1 MTELFAQLRPQQLRH
16 QIKQLPLRQFLL
28 RRDAYIYYIFLL
40 VLALFAV
47 VLHDTAFFSFDN
59 FMNIVRQTTPVTVM
73 AIALSFALA
82 VGHIDLSI
90 GAVVA
95 LSALVAALI
104 LPEGGIVLATAAA
117 LGVGLLVG
125 FINGVLTE
133 KLQVSSLLI
142 TLGTMSVLAGIAR
155 QLTGMES
162 VPIINQHFSFWFGAG
177 DVAGVPVLLLWT
189 LLITA
194 LGFVLLNKLRFGRH
208 LLAVGGNPQ
217 AARAM
222 GISLNSMRVKALM
235 ISAVGAALAGLLYAG
250 RLQGARYTLGEADL
264 LTVIAA
270 VAIGGTSLFGGRV
283 CIIGAVLGSWLMG
296 MINNGLILSG
306 FSTNEQMIA
315 RGVIL
320 IVAVA
325 IGVREARNG

>member
-1 MTELFAQLRPQQLRH
+1 MNSLIARSDVRN
-16 QIKQLPLRQFLL
+16 ILL

-40 VLALFAV
+40 VLTVFAV
-47 VLHDTAFFSFDN
+47 VLHDTAFLSVDN
-59 FMNIVRQTTPVTVM
+59 LLNIVRQTTPVTVM
-73 AIALSFALA
+73 AVALCFALA

-90 GAVVA
+90 GAIVA
-95 LSALVAALI
+95 VSALVAALV
-104 LPEGGIVLATAAA
+104 LPAYGVLAACAAS
-117 LGVGLLVG
+117 LGVGVVVG
-125 FINGVLTE
+125 LINGLLTE
-133 KLQVSSLLI
+133 RLQVSSLLI
-142 TLGTMSVLAGIAR
+142 TLGSMSVLAGLAR
-155 QLTGMES
+155 QLSGMES
-162 VPIINQHFSFWFGAG
+162 VPVLDDRFIFIFGG
-177 DVAGVPVLLLWT
+177 GEVLGIPTLLLWT
-189 LLITA
+189 LLIAA
-194 LGFVLLNKLRFGRH
+194 LGYLVLNKLRYGRH
-208 LLAVGGNPQ
+208 LLAVGGQPN

-222 GISLNSMRVKALM
+222 GIPLLRLRVSALM
-235 ISAVGAALAGLLYAG
+235 VSAIGAALAGLLYAG

-283 CIIGAVLGSWLMG
+283 CILGAVMGSWLMG

-325 IGVREARNG
+325 IGVREAKNG

>member
-1 MTELFAQLRPQQLRH
+1 MSANLAAINVRQL
-16 QIKQLPLRQFLL
+16 LL

-40 VLALFAV
+40 VLAFFAV
-47 VLHDTAFFSFDN
+47 VLHDTAFLSLDN
-59 FMNIVRQTTPVTVM
+59 LLNIVRQTTPVTVM
-73 AIALSFALA
+73 AVALCFALA

-95 LSALVAALI
+95 VSALIVALL
-104 LPEGGIVLATAAA
+104 LPQFGMLLAVLAA
-117 LGVGLLVG
+117 LGFGLLVG
-125 FINGVLTE
+125 FINGLLTE

-142 TLGTMSVLAGIAR
+142 TLGTMSVLAGLAR
-155 QLTGMES
+155 QISQLES
-162 VPIINQHFSFWFGAG
+162 VPVLDDQFIFWFGG
-177 DVAGVPVLLLWT
+177 GELLGVPTLLLWT
-189 LLITA
+189 LAVA
-194 LGFVLLNKLRFGRH
+194 LLGYLLLNKLRFGRH
-208 LLAVGGNPQ
+208 LLAVGGQ
-217 AARAM
+217 AAAARAM
-222 GISLNSMRVKALM
+222 GIALTRLRVQALM
-235 ISAVGAALAGLLYAG
+235 ISAAGAALAGLLYAG

-283 CIIGAVLGSWLMG
+283 CIFGAVLGSWLMG

-325 IGVREARNG
+325 IGVRENKHG

>member
-1 MTELFAQLRPQQLRH
+1 MTTQTQATML
-16 QIKQLPLRQFLL
+16 KQLLL
-28 RRDAYIYYIFLL
+28 RRDAYIYYIFLI
-40 VLALFAV
+40 VLSFFSVL
-47 VLHDTAFFSFDN
+47 LHDTAFLSLDN
-59 FMNIVRQTTPVTVM
+59 LLNIVRQTTPVTVM
-73 AIALSFALA
+73 AVALCFALA

-95 LSALVAALI
+95 VSALVAALL
-104 LPEGGIVLATAAA
+104 LPQYGVLVATLAA
-117 LGVGLLVG
+117 LGLGAAVG
-125 FINGVLTE
+125 FINGLLTE

-142 TLGTMSVLAGIAR
+142 TLGTMSVLAGVAR

-162 VPIINQHFSFWFGAG
+162 VPVLNDGFIFWFGG
-177 DVAGVPVLLLWT
+177 GELWGIPTLLLWT
-189 LLITA
+189 VAVALLGY
-194 LGFVLLNKLRFGRH
+194 LLLNKLRFGRH
-208 LLAVGGNPQ
+208 LLAVGGQPQ

-222 GISLNSMRVKALM
+222 GIALQSLRVQALM
-235 ISAVGAALAGLLYAG
+235 ISATGAALAGLLYAG

-283 CIIGAVLGSWLMG
+283 CIFGAVLGSWLMG

-306 FSTNEQMIA
+306 FSTNEQMVA

-325 IGVREARNG
+325 IGVREVKRG

>member
-1 MTELFAQLRPQQLRH
+1 MSTNLAAINVRQL
-16 QIKQLPLRQFLL
+16 LL

-40 VLALFAV
+40 VLAFFAV
-47 VLHDTAFFSFDN
+47 VLHDTAFLSLDN
-59 FMNIVRQTTPVTVM
+59 LLNIVRQTTPVTVM
-73 AIALSFALA
+73 AVALCFALA

-95 LSALVAALI
+95 VSALIVALL
-104 LPEGGIVLATAAA
+104 LPQFGMLLAVLAA
-117 LGVGLLVG
+117 LGFGLLVG
-125 FINGVLTE
+125 FINGLLTE

-142 TLGTMSVLAGIAR
+142 TLGTMSVLAGLAR
-155 QLTGMES
+155 QISQLES
-162 VPIINQHFSFWFGAG
+162 VPVLDDHFIFWFGG
-177 DVAGVPVLLLWT
+177 GELLGVPTLLLWT
-189 LLITA
+189 LAVA
-194 LGFVLLNKLRFGRH
+194 LLGYLLLNKLRFGRH
-208 LLAVGGNPQ
+208 LLAVGGQ
-217 AARAM
+217 AAAARAM
-222 GISLNSMRVKALM
+222 GIALTRLRVQALM
-235 ISAVGAALAGLLYAG
+235 ISAAGAALAGLLYAG

-283 CIIGAVLGSWLMG
+283 CIFGAVLGSWLMG

-325 IGVREARNG
+325 IGVRENKHG

>member
-1 MTELFAQLRPQQLRH
+1 MTTQTQATML
-16 QIKQLPLRQFLL
+16 KQLLL
-28 RRDAYIYYIFLL
+28 RRDAYIYYIFLI
-40 VLALFAV
+40 VLSFFAV
-47 VLHDTAFFSFDN
+47 LLHDTAFLSLDN
-59 FMNIVRQTTPVTVM
+59 LLNIVRQTTPVTVM
-73 AIALSFALA
+73 AVALCFALA

-95 LSALVAALI
+95 VSALVAALL
-104 LPEGGIVLATAAA
+104 LPQYGVLVATLAA
-117 LGVGLLVG
+117 LGLGAAVG
-125 FINGVLTE
+125 FINGLLTE

-142 TLGTMSVLAGIAR
+142 TLGTMSVLAGVAR

-162 VPIINQHFSFWFGAG
+162 VPVLNDGFIFWFGG
-177 DVAGVPVLLLWT
+177 GELWGIPTLLLWT
-189 LLITA
+189 FAVALLGY
-194 LGFVLLNKLRFGRH
+194 LLLNKLRFGRH
-208 LLAVGGNPQ
+208 LLAVGGQPQ

-222 GISLNSMRVKALM
+222 GIALQSLRVQALM
-235 ISAVGAALAGLLYAG
+235 ISATGAALAGLLYAG

-283 CIIGAVLGSWLMG
+283 CIFGAVLGSWLMG

-306 FSTNEQMIA
+306 FSTNEQMVA

-325 IGVREARNG
+325 IGVREVKRG

>member
-1 MTELFAQLRPQQLRH
+1 MTTQTQATML
-16 QIKQLPLRQFLL
+16 KQLLL
-28 RRDAYIYYIFLL
+28 RRDAYIYYIFLI
-40 VLALFAV
+40 VLSFFAV
-47 VLHDTAFFSFDN
+47 LLHDTAFLSLDN
-59 FMNIVRQTTPVTVM
+59 LLNIVRQTTPVTVM
-73 AIALSFALA
+73 AVALCFALA

-95 LSALVAALI
+95 VSALVAALL
-104 LPEGGIVLATAAA
+104 LPQYGVLVATAAA
-117 LGVGLLVG
+117 LGLGAAVG
-125 FINGVLTE
+125 FINGLLTE

-142 TLGTMSVLAGIAR
+142 TLGTMSVLAGVAR
-155 QLTGMES
+155 QLTGMDS
-162 VPIINQHFSFWFGAG
+162 VPVLHDGFIFWFGG
-177 DVAGVPVLLLWT
+177 GELLGIPTLLLWT
-189 LLITA
+189 VAMALLGY
-194 LGFVLLNKLRFGRH
+194 LLLNKLRFGRH
-208 LLAVGGNPQ
+208 LLAVGGQPQ

-222 GISLNSMRVKALM
+222 GIALQRLRVQALM
-235 ISAVGAALAGLLYAG
+235 ISATGAALAGLLYAG

-283 CIIGAVLGSWLMG
+283 CILGAVLGSWLMG

-306 FSTNEQMIA
+306 FSTNEQMVA

-325 IGVREARNG
+325 IGVREVKHG

>member
-1 MTELFAQLRPQQLRH
+1 MTTQTQATML
-16 QIKQLPLRQFLL
+16 KQLLL
-28 RRDAYIYYIFLL
+28 RRDAYIYYIFLI
-40 VLALFAV
+40 VLSFFAV
-47 VLHDTAFFSFDN
+47 LLHDTAFLSLDN
-59 FMNIVRQTTPVTVM
+59 LLNIVRQTTPVTVM
-73 AIALSFALA
+73 AVALCFALA

-95 LSALVAALI
+95 VSALVAALL
-104 LPEGGIVLATAAA
+104 LPQYGVLVATLAA
-117 LGVGLLVG
+117 LGLGAAVG
-125 FINGVLTE
+125 FINGLLTE

-142 TLGTMSVLAGIAR
+142 TLGTMSVLAGVAR

-162 VPIINQHFSFWFGAG
+162 VPVLNDGFIFWFGG
-177 DVAGVPVLLLWT
+177 GELWGIPTLLLWT
-189 LLITA
+189 VAVALLGY
-194 LGFVLLNKLRFGRH
+194 LLLNKLRFGRH
-208 LLAVGGNPQ
+208 LLAVGGQPQ

-222 GISLNSMRVKALM
+222 GIALQSLRVQALM
-235 ISAVGAALAGLLYAG
+235 ISATGAALAGLLYAG

-283 CIIGAVLGSWLMG
+283 CIFGAVLGSWLMG

-306 FSTNEQMIA
+306 FSTNEQMVA

-325 IGVREARNG
+325 IGVREVKRG

>member
-1 MTELFAQLRPQQLRH
+1 MNSLLARSDVRN
-16 QIKQLPLRQFLL
+16 ILL

-40 VLALFAV
+40 VLTVFAV
-47 VLHDTAFFSFDN
+47 VLHDTAFLSVDN
-59 FMNIVRQTTPVTVM
+59 LLNIVRQTTPVTVM
-73 AIALSFALA
+73 AVALCFALA

-90 GAVVA
+90 GAIVA
-95 LSALVAALI
+95 VSALVAALV
-104 LPEGGIVLATAAA
+104 LPAYGVLAACAAS
-117 LGVGLLVG
+117 LGVGVVVG
-125 FINGVLTE
+125 LINGLLTE
-133 KLQVSSLLI
+133 RLQVSSLLI
-142 TLGTMSVLAGIAR
+142 TLGSMSVLAGLAR
-155 QLTGMES
+155 QLSGMES
-162 VPIINQHFSFWFGAG
+162 VPVLDDRFIFIFGG
-177 DVAGVPVLLLWT
+177 GEVLGIPTLLLWT
-189 LLITA
+189 LLIAA
-194 LGFVLLNKLRFGRH
+194 LGYLVLNKLRYGRH
-208 LLAVGGNPQ
+208 LLAVGGQPN

-222 GISLNSMRVKALM
+222 GIPLLRLRVSALM
-235 ISAVGAALAGLLYAG
+235 VSAIGAALAGLLYAG

-283 CIIGAVLGSWLMG
+283 CILGAVMGSWLMG

-325 IGVREARNG
+325 IGVREAKNG

>member
-1 MTELFAQLRPQQLRH
+1 MTTQTQATIL
-16 QIKQLPLRQFLL
+16 KQLLL
-28 RRDAYIYYIFLL
+28 RRDAYIYYIFLI
-40 VLALFAV
+40 VLSFFAV
-47 VLHDTAFFSFDN
+47 LLHDTAFLSLDN
-59 FMNIVRQTTPVTVM
+59 LLNIVRQTTPVTVM
-73 AIALSFALA
+73 AVALCFALA

-95 LSALVAALI
+95 VSALVAALL
-104 LPEGGIVLATAAA
+104 LPQYGVLVATLAA
-117 LGVGLLVG
+117 LGLGAAVG
-125 FINGVLTE
+125 FINGLLTE

-142 TLGTMSVLAGIAR
+142 TLGTMSVLAGVAR

-162 VPIINQHFSFWFGAG
+162 VPVLNDGFIFWFGG
-177 DVAGVPVLLLWT
+177 GELWGIPTLLLWT
-189 LLITA
+189 VAVALLGY
-194 LGFVLLNKLRFGRH
+194 LLLNKLRFGRH
-208 LLAVGGNPQ
+208 LLAVGGQPQ

-222 GISLNSMRVKALM
+222 GIALQSLRVRALM
-235 ISAVGAALAGLLYAG
+235 ISATGAALAGLLYAG
-250 RLQGARYTLGEADL
+250 RLQGARYTLGETDL

-283 CIIGAVLGSWLMG
+283 CILGAVLGSWLMG

-306 FSTNEQMIA
+306 FSTNEQMVA

-325 IGVREARNG
+325 IGVREVKRG

>member
-1 MTELFAQLRPQQLRH
+1 MSANLAAINVRQL
-16 QIKQLPLRQFLL
+16 LL

-40 VLALFAV
+40 VLAFFAV
-47 VLHDTAFFSFDN
+47 VLHDTAFLSLDN
-59 FMNIVRQTTPVTVM
+59 LLNIVRQTTPVTVM
-73 AIALSFALA
+73 AVALCFALA

-95 LSALVAALI
+95 VSALIVALL
-104 LPEGGIVLATAAA
+104 LPQFGMLLAVLAA
-117 LGVGLLVG
+117 LGFGLLVG
-125 FINGVLTE
+125 FINGLLTE

-142 TLGTMSVLAGIAR
+142 TLGTMSVLAGLAR
-155 QLTGMES
+155 QISQLES
-162 VPIINQHFSFWFGAG
+162 VPVLDDHFIFWFGG
-177 DVAGVPVLLLWT
+177 GELLGVPTLLLWT
-189 LLITA
+189 LAVA
-194 LGFVLLNKLRFGRH
+194 LLGYLLLNKLRFGRH
-208 LLAVGGNPQ
+208 LLAVGGQ
-217 AARAM
+217 AAAARAM
-222 GISLNSMRVKALM
+222 GIALTRLRVQALM
-235 ISAVGAALAGLLYAG
+235 ISAAGAALAGLLYAG

-283 CIIGAVLGSWLMG
+283 CIFGAVLGSWLMG

-325 IGVREARNG
+325 IGVRENKHG

>member
-1 MTELFAQLRPQQLRH
+1 
-16 QIKQLPLRQFLL
+16 
-28 RRDAYIYYIFLL
+28 
-40 VLALFAV
+40 
-47 VLHDTAFFSFDN
+47 
-59 FMNIVRQTTPVTVM
+59 
-73 AIALSFALA
+73 
-82 VGHIDLSI
+82 
-90 GAVVA
+90 
-95 LSALVAALI
+95 
-104 LPEGGIVLATAAA
+104 
-117 LGVGLLVG
+117 
-125 FINGVLTE
+125 
-133 KLQVSSLLI
+133 
-142 TLGTMSVLAGIAR
+142 
-155 QLTGMES
+155 
-162 VPIINQHFSFWFGAG
+162 
-177 DVAGVPVLLLWT
+177 
-189 LLITA
+189 
-194 LGFVLLNKLRFGRH
+194 
-208 LLAVGGNPQ
+208 
-217 AARAM
+217 M
-222 GISLNSMRVKALM
+222 GISLGSMRVKALM

>member
-1 MTELFAQLRPQQLRH
+1 MNSLLARSDVRS
-16 QIKQLPLRQFLL
+16 ILL

-40 VLALFAV
+40 VLTVFAV
-47 VLHDTAFFSFDN
+47 VLHDTAFLSVDN
-59 FMNIVRQTTPVTVM
+59 LLNIVRQTTPVTVM
-73 AIALSFALA
+73 AVALCFALA

-90 GAVVA
+90 GAIVA
-95 LSALVAALI
+95 VSALVAALV
-104 LPEGGIVLATAAA
+104 LPAYGVLAACAAS
-117 LGVGLLVG
+117 LGVGVVVG
-125 FINGVLTE
+125 LINGLLTE
-133 KLQVSSLLI
+133 RLQVSSLLI
-142 TLGTMSVLAGIAR
+142 TLGSMSVLAGLAR
-155 QLTGMES
+155 QLSGMES
-162 VPIINQHFSFWFGAG
+162 VPVLDDRFIFIFGG
-177 DVAGVPVLLLWT
+177 GEVLGIPTLLLWT
-189 LLITA
+189 LLIAA
-194 LGFVLLNKLRFGRH
+194 LGYLVLNKLRYGRH
-208 LLAVGGNPQ
+208 LLAVGGQPN

-222 GISLNSMRVKALM
+222 GIPLLRLRVSALM
-235 ISAVGAALAGLLYAG
+235 VSAIGAALAGLLYAG

-283 CIIGAVLGSWLMG
+283 CILGAVMGSWLMG

-325 IGVREARNG
+325 IGVREAKNG